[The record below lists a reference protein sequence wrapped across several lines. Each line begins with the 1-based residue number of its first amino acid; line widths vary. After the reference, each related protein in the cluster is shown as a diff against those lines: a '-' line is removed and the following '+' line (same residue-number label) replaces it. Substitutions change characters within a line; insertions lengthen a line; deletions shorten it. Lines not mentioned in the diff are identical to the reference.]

1 MALLPQETLILH
13 VTIRENIGCGRP
25 GASDEE
31 IIGAA
36 RAAEGR
42 R

>member
-1 MALLPQETLILH
+1 MALLPQETLLLH
-13 VTIRENIGCGRP
+13 DTIRENIGCGRP

-36 RAAEGR
+36 RGVDGR